1 MAVAIFLTLDMLILF
16 PSMKLGMASMPA
28 KSFKLVP
35 SRKNEQIVEEYIRG
49 RYRTEERDEWGSAGC
64 EFFPVGIEV
73 LCEGTERYQGII
85 LCLMPNLDHLER
97 NLTCLEFVVLCCLTQ
112 TYLPSLSKPTYCVAL
127 KSEEDLH
134 EDIVA
139 VKLTAFLFW
148 HRQLIQV
155 FFCLKEK

>member
-1 MAVAIFLTLDMLILF
+1 MRKLH
-16 PSMKLGMASMPA
+16 KLG
-28 KSFKLVP
+28 
-35 SRKNEQIVEEYIRG
+35 RG
-49 RYRTEERDEWGSAGC
+49 KHRTEERDEWGSAGC

-73 LCEGTERYQGII
+73 LREGTERYQGII

>member
-85 LCLMPNLDHLER
+85 LCLMPNLDHLKR
-97 NLTCLEFVVLCCLTQ
+97 KYKLFRMRLVLCFFSHNTR
-112 TYLPSLSKPTYCVAL
+112 LPSLCKPTYCVAFE
-127 KSEEDLH
+127 SEEDLH
-134 EDIVA
+134 EDVVA

-148 HRQLIQV
+148 Q
-155 FFCLKEK
+155 ETDN